1 MEELGFVMQ
10 YMKSAEYTRYIGNK
24 KKEMEDALRTLGEI
38 Q

>member
-1 MEELGFVMQ
+1 MQ
-10 YMKSAEYTRYIGNK
+10 YMKSKEYTRYIMNK